1 MVTVDQ
7 VAALAPDAAS
17 AAAGRKLSSA
27 GHWKNL
33 GHDDVALWGDCQG
46 SALYGVSVDLS
57 DLTCRCTCP
66 SRKFPCKH
74 GLGLLLLYANGG
86 VPAGAPPERT
96 TTWLAGRE
104 ARATKKA
111 EAAPATEAQIAKRAA
126 RAEAKLDALGPALS
140 AFALWLDDV
149 ARAGLASLER
159 DGAKQLE
166 REAARLVDVGAPG
179 LASRCRELAE
189 EIGAHEGWEAV
200 VLAGLGALRLLV
212 TATERADQLPEGL
225 RLDLRAAVGVTTTQ
239 DEVRLTGR
247 RDEGRWWVGGAVVR
261 VDANGM
267 KTRRTWLLR
276 DADPS
281 SHALLLDFGPG
292 PVPLPPGLPVGA
304 VLDATLIRWPGA
316 SGQRALIAEAP
327 SIAPFG
333 GPPAGRSVADALS
346 DAAAAFAAL
355 PWTRAVPLLLA
366 DVTIGRDGDAW
377 WLRDPAGDGLPLAAF
392 PDALLAV
399 VGSDAFTVCVE
410 WDGATATPIT
420 AWVDGTAAPLSSTAP
435 PARAPALRELARL
448 ALVGGDGPLP
458 ETPVDRVVPAGT
470 RAQRSLWL
478 AGALDAWARAGARP
492 GRPSP
497 VPACPPEAA
506 PAAPAGVRALMDLLG
521 DTPSHPVLAE
531 LYRRLAVLGLRL
543 PYAVLARAL
552 DATHHRALL
561 RPLLGER
568 GRWLARLQPGWGWA
582 VAAEDPDDIEAL
594 AQPALRREAL
604 AALRA
609 VDPARAREVLT
620 RLLATEKA
628 DRRAEL
634 LADLTPVADDLPL
647 LRAAAADRSQ
657 AVAKIADDH
666 RLALGEDPYAEVVTA
681 RLAVAVTARD
691 RRLVVLLL
699 PPAADPTWVTSG
711 LPVLPATPGKPT
723 TGMDRLRWLL
733 RRASLASLA
742 SRLGLSPEA
751 FVAGFP
757 ADAIEALES
766 VAEAA
771 IRLGDVVWIEALLA
785 APWPRADVRAGLL
798 RALPLERQ
806 HALLLERS
814 GASDVIAELIRTPGP
829 WSRAVTE
836 LAVRLA
842 AEMPEKQRWN
852 VHLIGDA
859 LATACAD
866 ADLEIVT
873 PLLDRLPPAPLRTL
887 DARRM
892 LVALLG
898 PC

>member
-86 VPAGAPPERT
+86 VPAGSPPERT

-111 EAAPATEAQIAKRAA
+111 EAAPPTEAQITKRAA
-126 RAEAKLDALGPALS
+126 RAEAKLDALGPALA

-179 LASRCRELAE
+179 LASRCRDLAE
-189 EIGAHEGWEAV
+189 EIGARDGWEAV
-200 VLAGLGALRLLV
+200 VLAGLGTLRLLV
-212 TATERADQLPEGL
+212 TAVERSDQLSEGL

-276 DADPS
+276 DGDPA
-281 SHALLLDFGPG
+281 SHALVLDFGPG
-292 PVPLPPGLPVGA
+292 PVPLPPGLPLGE

-316 SGQRALIAEAP
+316 GQRALIADKASRAEVA
-327 SIAPFG
+327 
-333 GPPAGRSVADALS
+333 GPPAGQSVADALS
-346 DAAAAFAAL
+346 EAAAAFAAL
-355 PWTRAVPLLLA
+355 PWLRVAPLLLA
-366 DVTIGRDGDAW
+366 DVTVGRDGDAW
-377 WLRDPAGDGLPLAAF
+377 WLRDPSGDGLPLVGF
-392 PDALLAV
+392 PDALLAL
-399 VGSDAFTVCVE
+399 VGSDPFTVCVE

-420 AWVDGTAAPLSSTAP
+420 AWVDGVASPLPSTAP

-458 ETPVDRVVPAGT
+458 ATPVDSVVPAGT
-470 RAQRSLWL
+470 RPQRLLWL

-497 VPACPPEAA
+497 LPACPPETT

-521 DTPSHPVLAE
+521 DTPSHPLLGE
-531 LYRRLAVLGLRL
+531 LYRRLAALGLRL
-543 PYAVLARAL
+543 PHAVLARVL
-552 DATHHRALL
+552 DATHHRGLVP
-561 RPLLGER
+561 PLLGER
-568 GRWLARLQPGWGWA
+568 GRWLARLRPSWA
-582 VAAEDPDDIEAL
+582 WAIAAEDPDDIEAL
-594 AQPALRREAL
+594 SQPAQRREAL

-666 RLALGEDPYAEVVTA
+666 RLSLGEDPHAEAVAA
-681 RLAVAVTARD
+681 RLGVAVTVRD
-691 RRLVVLLL
+691 RRAVVLVL

-711 LPVLPATPGKPT
+711 LPALPATPGKPT

-733 RRASLASLA
+733 RRVPPASLA
-742 SRLGLSPEA
+742 SRLGLSPEV

-766 VAEAA
+766 IAEAA
-771 IRLGDVVWIEALLA
+771 IRVGDVVWIEALLA

-806 HALLLERS
+806 HALLLSLGS
-814 GASDVIAELIRTPGP
+814 GPEVVAELIRTPGP

-859 LATACAD
+859 LAASCAD
-866 ADLEIVT
+866 ADLDLVT
-873 PLLDRLPPAPLRTL
+873 PLLDRLPPAPVRTL

-898 PC
+898 PR